1 MRGAFCFRHPV
12 LEDLPPPRAAM
23 HSVAEL
29 WYSPSSMPESKPDRR
44 TQKRL
49 SLALPVTIKSE
60 QGTIEASGCTRDLSS
75 SGIFLYS
82 DAHFSEGS
90 ALEMILILPKEM
102 TGGEKRWVCC
112 RASVVRVEASGEQR
126 CGVAARILNMEA
138 LPEISG

>member
-1 MRGAFCFRHPV
+1 M
-12 LEDLPPPRAAM
+12 
-23 HSVAEL
+23 
-29 WYSPSSMPESKPDRR
+29 WYSPSSMAEPKSERR

-90 ALEMILILPKEM
+90 ALEMVLILAKET
-102 TGGEKRWVCC
+102 TGGEKRWVAC
-112 RASVVRVEASGEQR
+112 RASGWWGGARGQDGCGEA
-126 CGVAARILNMEA
+126 
-138 LPEISG
+138 

>member
-1 MRGAFCFRHPV
+1 
-12 LEDLPPPRAAM
+12 
-23 HSVAEL
+23 
-29 WYSPSSMPESKPDRR
+29 MPEPKPERR

-90 ALEMILILPKEM
+90 ALEMVLILPKEM
-102 TGGEKRWVCC
+102 TGGEKQWVCC
-112 RASVVRVEASGEQR
+112 RASVVRVEPEHR
-126 CGVAARILNMEA
+126 RGVAARILSMEI

>member
-1 MRGAFCFRHPV
+1 M
-12 LEDLPPPRAAM
+12 
-23 HSVAEL
+23 
-29 WYSPSSMPESKPDRR
+29 WYSPSSMAEPKSERR

-90 ALEMILILPKEM
+90 ALEM

-126 CGVAARILNMEA
+126 CGVAARILSMEI

>member
-1 MRGAFCFRHPV
+1 
-12 LEDLPPPRAAM
+12 
-23 HSVAEL
+23 
-29 WYSPSSMPESKPDRR
+29 MPESNPDRR

-60 QGTIEASGCTRDLSS
+60 QGTIQASGCTRDLSS

-82 DAHFSEGS
+82 DSHFSEGS
-90 ALEMILILPKEM
+90 ALEMVLILPKEM

-112 RASVVRVEASGEQR
+112 RGSVVRVETSGQQR
-126 CGVAARILNMEA
+126 RGVAARILSMEI